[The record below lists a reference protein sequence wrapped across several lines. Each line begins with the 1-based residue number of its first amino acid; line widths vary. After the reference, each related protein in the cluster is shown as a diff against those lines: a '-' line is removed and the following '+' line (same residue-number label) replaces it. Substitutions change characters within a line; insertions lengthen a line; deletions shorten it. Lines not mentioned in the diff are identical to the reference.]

1 MSYQIEISNEAAR
14 EIKKLPGYVRAE
26 VRRLVRELGDN
37 PHPPTVRELQGKP
50 GIYRLWVAGRW
61 RMVYAIDDETLIV
74 TIRRVR
80 SKATIDYDSV

>member
-37 PHPPTVRELQGKP
+37 PYPPPARELQGKP

-61 RMVYAIDDETLIV
+61 RMVYAIDDEALIV

-80 SKATIDYDSV
+80 SKATIDYASA